1 MYELERQMINML
13 RLFPLLWKMTK
24 LFLIMGTISNSEEV
38 YITHQKYFRMI
49 RRGMTTKYVNVI
61 FKTLGD

>member
-1 MYELERQMINML
+1 MINML
-13 RLFPLLWKMTK
+13 RLFPLLWKISK

-38 YITHQKYFRMI
+38 DITYQTYFRKI
-49 RRGMTTKYVNVI
+49 RQGRTTQYLNVI